1 MHKLLLSTLVL
12 VAALLSGCDQM
23 AARTFGGS
31 VNLPLLP
38 ANAQLISM
46 TWKGSSLWV
55 LYYLPDTRQC
65 VFKEDAAGGV
75 LEGVVTL
82 NNCVPASFVASPA
95 TSRTP

>member
-1 MHKLLLSTLVL
+1 MHKLQLSTLVL

-38 ANAQLISM
+38 ANARLISM